1 MVNKVTVIGSGNWG
15 SVVARIV
22 GVNCAEKAS
31 QFERQVNMWVFEENI
46 KVDDTEYKLTEYINT
61 HHENVKYLP
70 GFKLP
75 DNVVAVPD
83 VREAVAGSNMLIFV
97 LPHQFV
103 KRTCETIKEIVR
115 KDAFAISLCKGF
127 EVTEKELVI
136 ISDVVRDT
144 LGITCGALMGA
155 NLANEIALGQ
165 FAEATIATTV
175 EWQGRAFQQLFNRPS
190 FRCAYVSDVTA
201 VEVCGALKNVVAVGA
216 GFVDALGMGNNTKCA
231 IIRLGLMEM
240 MAFAE
245 EFYGCTNRNVF
256 FESCGI
262 ADLITTC
269 YGGRHTRLG
278 KLFVETGKSF
288 EELEK
293 EHLNGQKL
301 QGHQTAEKVYK
312 MLFAKGETA
321 VKKYPLFV
329 AIYKVSTKEIAA
341 QDLFQCLADH
351 PEHM

>member
-75 DNVVAVPD
+75 DNV
-83 VREAVAGSNMLIFV
+83 
-97 LPHQFV
+97 
-103 KRTCETIKEIVR
+103 
-115 KDAFAISLCKGF
+115 GF

>member
-1 MVNKVTVIGSGNWG
+1 MANKVTVIGSGNWG
-15 SVVARIV
+15 SVVAKMV
-22 GVNCAEKAS
+22 GENCAEKTDLFS
-31 QFERQVNMWVFEENI
+31 KEVKMWVFEETVHVEG
-46 KVDDTEYKLTEYINT
+46 KDHKLTEYINT
-61 HHENVKYLP
+61 QHENVKYLP

-75 DNVVAVPD
+75 ENVVAVPD
-83 VREAVAGSNMLIFV
+83 VKEAVTGSNILIFV

-103 KRTCETIKEIVR
+103 KRTCETIKEIIS

-127 EVTEKELVI
+127 EVTENGVVI
-136 ISDVVRDT
+136 ISDVIKET
-144 LGITCGALMGA
+144 LGIECGALMGA
-155 NLANEIALGQ
+155 NLANEIAKGQ
-165 FAEATIATTV
+165 FAEATIATAV
-175 EWQGRAFQQLFNRPS
+175 ESQGKIFQQLFNRPT
-190 FRCAYVSDVTA
+190 FRCSVVSDVIA
-201 VEVCGALKNVVAVGA
+201 VEICGALKNVVAVGA

-245 EFYGCTNRNVF
+245 EFYGCKNRNVF

-262 ADLITTC
+262 ADLVTTS
-269 YGGRHTRLG
+269 YGGRNARLG

-301 QGHQTAEKVYK
+301 QGHQTAEKVYH
-312 MLFAKGETA
+312 MLEAKGEA
-321 VKKYPLFV
+321 SLSRYPLFV
-329 AIYKVSTKEIAA
+329 AIYKVASRQLSADKIFES
-341 QDLFQCLADH
+341 LANH

>member
-1 MVNKVTVIGSGNWG
+1 MANKVSVIGSGNWG
-15 SVVARIV
+15 TTIARMV
-22 GVNCAEKAS
+22 GTNCAEKS
-31 QFERQVNMWVFEENI
+31 SLFEKKVNMWVFEEKI
-46 KVDDTEYKLTEYINT
+46 QVDGKEYKLTEYINQ

-70 GFKLP
+70 GTKLP

-83 VREAVAGSNMLIFV
+83 VKDAIAGSNILIFV

-103 KRTCETIKEIVR
+103 KGTCESIKDLVR

-127 EVTEKELVI
+127 EVTENDLI
-136 ISDVVRDT
+136 MISDVVKNT
-144 LGITCGALMGA
+144 LNISCGALMGA
-155 NLANEIALGQ
+155 NLANEIAMEQ
-165 FAEATIATTV
+165 FAEATIATKD
-175 EWQGRAFQQLFNRPS
+175 ESQGRIFQQVFNRPF
-190 FRCAYVSDVTA
+190 FRCAWVDDVTA
-201 VEVCGALKNVVAVGA
+201 VECCGALKNIIALGA

-245 EFYGCTNRNVF
+245 EFYGCKNRSVF

-262 ADLITTC
+262 ADLVTTS
-269 YGGRHTRLG
+269 YGGRHTKLG
-278 KLFVETGKSF
+278 KLFVTTGKSF

-312 MLFAKGETA
+312 MLEAKGPADVE
-321 VKKYPLFV
+321 KYPLFA
-329 AIYKVSTKEIAA
+329 AIHRVSQRQMKADQIFE
-341 QDLFQCLADH
+341 CLQNH